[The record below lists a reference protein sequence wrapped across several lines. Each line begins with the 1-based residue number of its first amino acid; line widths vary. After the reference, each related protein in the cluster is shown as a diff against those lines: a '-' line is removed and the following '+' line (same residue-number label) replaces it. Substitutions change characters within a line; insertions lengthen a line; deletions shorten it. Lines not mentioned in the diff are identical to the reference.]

1 MHIKAVDFL
10 IKNEKYVFYTLL
22 IINIL
27 FLFNSKF
34 HPSMD
39 GPAHLHNSF
48 LLNKYYQ
55 GSDFFE
61 QYYSINKVPI
71 PNWTSHILLSI
82 LLFFLA
88 PENAERFLILLYIVF
103 YALSFRYFVKQV
115 KPENAIGSV
124 LVFPFFYT
132 FLFYLGFLN
141 FSFSIAFMFLGLAF
155 YLKNKTKLNLRNSII
170 LFCLIFI
177 TYFSN
182 IIGFIYLLFLIFL
195 FSVITHFNSSQS
207 FTKTNLKIYLSHI
220 FKLSLVSLLPL
231 ICLLVFYVN
240 TIFFPSNNKYSFN
253 ELLDWIFDLR
263 SIIIFD
269 YNEDKKYTQV
279 LFSGLLM
286 VFSISFFIFFKN
298 LKALYSY
305 SFMLL
310 FTLFL
315 TFIFYKYIPDGAS
328 AGMMSDRLCLMFFVI
343 FISLLISMPIPKNIL
358 IFLVCL
364 SVYSQLIL
372 FTKNH
377 SKVIKTLSAD
387 AQKIEECSRKIKERS
402 IVLPVN
408 LSDNWLEGHFS
419 NYLGVNKELVIL
431 ENYEASIGWFPLKWN
446 KSTMPKFMLGNKQ
459 SLDNL
464 SWTTNAESYIE
475 KKIDYVFLYGDLSKL
490 NEPRFSEL
498 KQLLIDYY
506 KTDENSDDDFV
517 KLYIL
522 K

>member
-1 MHIKAVDFL
+1 
-10 IKNEKYVFYTLL
+10 
-22 IINIL
+22 
-27 FLFNSKF
+27 
-34 HPSMD
+34 
-39 GPAHLHNSF
+39 
-48 LLNKYYQ
+48 
-55 GSDFFE
+55 
-61 QYYSINKVPI
+61 
-71 PNWTSHILLSI
+71 
-82 LLFFLA
+82 
-88 PENAERFLILLYIVF
+88 
-103 YALSFRYFVKQV
+103 
-115 KPENAIGSV
+115 
-124 LVFPFFYT
+124 
-132 FLFYLGFLN
+132 
-141 FSFSIAFMFLGLAF
+141 
-155 YLKNKTKLNLRNSII
+155 
-170 LFCLIFI
+170 
-177 TYFSN
+177 
-182 IIGFIYLLFLIFL
+182 
-195 FSVITHFNSSQS
+195 
-207 FTKTNLKIYLSHI
+207 
-220 FKLSLVSLLPL
+220 
-231 ICLLVFYVN
+231 
-240 TIFFPSNNKYSFN
+240 
-253 ELLDWIFDLR
+253 
-263 SIIIFD
+263 
-269 YNEDKKYTQV
+269 
-279 LFSGLLM
+279 
-286 VFSISFFIFFKN
+286 
-298 LKALYSY
+298 
-305 SFMLL
+305 MLL